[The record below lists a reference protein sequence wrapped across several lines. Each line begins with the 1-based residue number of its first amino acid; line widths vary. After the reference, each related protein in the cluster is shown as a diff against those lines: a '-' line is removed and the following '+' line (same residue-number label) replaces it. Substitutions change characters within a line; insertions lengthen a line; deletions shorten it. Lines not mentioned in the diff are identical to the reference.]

1 MEQLSTVSLETEAS
15 GLPAQ
20 KQAVL
25 PKEFQKNLTAATL
38 QKEKPGKN
46 IHNSPDSKKVEEQR
60 DEADETSSEA
70 DAALFFSGLLTA
82 IQEQPMKQEA
92 ALLTAVE
99 SSVTEPP
106 LLTAVTSVL
115 AEQAMTE
122 VDLQQ
127 VTTWQEGKASET
139 VEQVLIKKE
148 ALSTEN
154 LLPTKVQSSAGSE
167 QKAAGAFVS
176 VSDEEQENKKW
187 IKEEKSLSTMEV
199 QVTAVQSEKQL
210 TESVL
215 PTGRFMTENW
225 KAEKDTAASK
235 AELEHQVPVKED
247 SQIKNSQTF
256 LSEADL
262 ETGQISKASSTS
274 AESVVKKENLQAV
287 SSHQTELAAEEPTVN
302 NLKDH
307 KVQEQPLFNGLM
319 TGTQTEVSET
329 TGVGRQQVAQAVKE
343 VIAETMETFKTGKQS
358 SAEVNISP
366 GRMGNIQIKL
376 ELIDNVL
383 STKMV
388 VDSLKT
394 HELLTGSL
402 QQLTDNLNRQQIQLG
417 EVTIQLN
424 TNGETGFSFAEG
436 QTQEQRKQM
445 PRQTGTIATAT
456 ASLTKSEE
464 ATVKQPGRL
473 SILV

>member
-1 MEQLSTVSLETEAS
+1 M
-15 GLPAQ
+15 
-20 KQAVL
+20 
-25 PKEFQKNLTAATL
+25 
-38 QKEKPGKN
+38 
-46 IHNSPDSKKVEEQR
+46 
-60 DEADETSSEA
+60 
-70 DAALFFSGLLTA
+70 
-82 IQEQPMKQEA
+82 
-92 ALLTAVE
+92 
-99 SSVTEPP
+99 
-106 LLTAVTSVL
+106 
-115 AEQAMTE
+115 
-122 VDLQQ
+122 
-127 VTTWQEGKASET
+127 
-139 VEQVLIKKE
+139 
-148 ALSTEN
+148 
-154 LLPTKVQSSAGSE
+154 
-167 QKAAGAFVS
+167 
-176 VSDEEQENKKW
+176 
-187 IKEEKSLSTMEV
+187 
-199 QVTAVQSEKQL
+199 
-210 TESVL
+210 
-215 PTGRFMTENW
+215 
-225 KAEKDTAASK
+225 
-235 AELEHQVPVKED
+235 
-247 SQIKNSQTF
+247 
-256 LSEADL
+256 
-262 ETGQISKASSTS
+262 
-274 AESVVKKENLQAV
+274 QAV
-287 SSHQTELAAEEPTVN
+287 SSHQTDVAAEEPTVN
-302 NLKDH
+302 NLKEH
-307 KVQEQPLFNGLM
+307 KVQEQPLFNGIM

-329 TGVGRQQVAQAVKE
+329 TGVRRQQLAQAVKE

-464 ATVKQPGRL
+464 ATGKQPGRL